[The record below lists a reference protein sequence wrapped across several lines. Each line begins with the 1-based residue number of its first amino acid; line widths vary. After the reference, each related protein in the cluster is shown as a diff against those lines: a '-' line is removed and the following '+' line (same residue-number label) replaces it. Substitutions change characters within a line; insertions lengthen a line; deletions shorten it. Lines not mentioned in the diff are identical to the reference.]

1 MPPKKPISFPVNWR
15 PYPYQV
21 PLWNYLESGGK
32 RAIAVWH
39 RRAGKDIVGLNWI
52 TAAALCDPGVYWY
65 VFPTEEQ
72 AKTTIWDGMTL
83 EGRPY
88 LSYIPEGLVSWKS
101 ASTLRIEFKN
111 GSLIQFVGA
120 SAPSR
125 LRGAGI
131 KGAVLSEYSFQN
143 PKAFLAVIQ
152 PMMVRSN
159 GWLLFLYTP
168 SDDPKKNHG
177 EDIYRKSLGREGYF
191 VERLTIEETAD
202 HEGNP
207 LVRVDQLEA
216 LRVEGMTEAQI
227 RREFYCDF
235 EAYKYTGIQEG
246 STFGASLRQAEAE
259 GRIADVPYNPAY
271 KVNTYWDVGIVDYTA
286 IWFVQETA
294 EFLNVIDF
302 FVSRGKD
309 MEFYLNHLR
318 LRPYEYGKNVLP
330 HDMGRRQVPMLD
342 TRLSQCN
349 EIAKKL
355 CFDPFHLGLRYQREE
370 MIGKT
375 REFLNYCR
383 IDARKCHSGIQG
395 LYEFDASKRTTHS
408 SSTRATDIAEA
419 FCYMAMDAKT
429 NAMREQI
436 AEGLRSLKSKKTVS
450 EYDILEF

>member
-1 MPPKKPISFPVNWR
+1 MPVKSPIQFPVNWH

-21 PLWNYLESGGK
+21 PLWNYLEGGGK
-32 RAIAVWH
+32 RAVAVWH
-39 RRAGKDIVGLNWI
+39 RRAGKDIVGINWV
-52 TAAALCDPGVYWY
+52 TAAALSLPGVYWY

-72 AKTTIWDGMTL
+72 AKMTIWDGMTL

-88 LSYIPEGLVSWKS
+88 LSYIPEGLVVSQSSS
-101 ASTLRIEFKN
+101 ALRIELKN

-125 LRGAGI
+125 LRGPGI

-143 PKAFLAVIQ
+143 PKAFLAAIQ
-152 PMMVRSN
+152 PMIVRSG

-168 SDDPKKNHG
+168 SDDPKKPHG
-177 EDIYRKSLGREGYF
+177 EDLYRKNLGREGYF
-191 VERLTIEETAD
+191 VECLTIEDTFD
-202 HEGNP
+202 HGGKP
-207 LVRVDQLEA
+207 LVRVDQLEG
-216 LRVEGMTEAQI
+216 LRAEGMSQAQV

-259 GRIADVPYNPAY
+259 GRISDVPYNPAY
-271 KVNTYWDVGIVDYTA
+271 KVNTYWDVGVVDYTA

-294 EFLNVIDF
+294 ESVNVVDF
-302 FVSRGKD
+302 YINRGKD

-318 LRPYEYGKNVLP
+318 FRPYVYGKNVLP
-330 HDMGRRQVPMLD
+330 HDMGRRQVPVLD

-349 EIAKKL
+349 EVAKKL

-375 REFLNYCR
+375 REFLGSCR
-383 IDARKCHSGIQG
+383 IDSHKCHSGIQG
-395 LYEFDASKRTTHS
+395 LFEFDASKRTTHS

-419 FCYMAMDAKT
+419 FCYMAMDAKSHSE
-429 NAMREQI
+429 RDRL
-436 AEGLRSLKSKKTVS
+436 AEGLRSLKSKRTVS
-450 EYDILEF
+450 EYNVLGF

>member
-1 MPPKKPISFPVNWR
+1 MPTNTSLSFPVNWR

-21 PLWNYLESGGK
+21 PLWNYLEGGGK

-39 RRAGKDIVGLNWI
+39 RRAGKDIVGINWI
-52 TAAALCDPGVYWY
+52 TAAALSDPGVYWY

-88 LSYIPEGLVSWKS
+88 LSYIPAGLMVSQS
-101 ASTLRIEFKN
+101 SSNLRIEFKN

-152 PMMVRSN
+152 PMMARSN

-168 SDDPKKNHG
+168 SDDPKKSHG
-177 EDIYRKSLGREGYF
+177 EDIYRKSLDRPGYF
-191 VERLTIEETAD
+191 VECLTIEDTAD
-202 HEGNP
+202 HEGKP
-207 LVRVDQLEA
+207 LVRLDQLED
-216 LRVEGMTEAQI
+216 LRAEGMTEAQI

-246 STFGASLRQAEAE
+246 STFGSALRQAEVE

-286 IWFVQETA
+286 VWFVQETA
-294 EFLNVIDF
+294 ESVNVIDF
-302 FVSRGKD
+302 FVNRGKNI
-309 MEFYLNHLR
+309 EFYLNHLR
-318 LRPYEYGKNVLP
+318 LRPYGYGKNVLP

-349 EIAKKL
+349 EIAQKL
-355 CFDPFHLGLRYQREE
+355 AFDPFHLGLRYQREE
-370 MIGKT
+370 MIGKA
-375 REFLNYCR
+375 REFLGHCR
-383 IDARKCHSGIQG
+383 IDVHKCHAGIQG

-419 FCYMAMDAKT
+419 FCYMAMDAKSG
-429 NAMREQI
+429 AMRQKM
-436 AEGLRSLKSKKTVS
+436 AEGFRSLKSRKTVS
-450 EYDILEF
+450 EYDVLEF